1 MLHELMLNIQS
12 LLMHDQ
18 MTTRNLAVVFAP
30 TLMWHVDSD
39 REMQDMHEK
48 NNAIQFLIENGEAI
62 FFS

>member
-1 MLHELMLNIQS
+1 MLHEPMLIVRK
-12 LLMHDQ
+12 LLMHNQ

-30 TLMWHVDSD
+30 TLMWHIDSD